1 VRRGNT
7 DQSVGCQSE
16 RVGGTVPT
24 KALAIGSYQKTMNAE
39 KVTVADIGAI
49 SSQPP
54 SNEPSARAVRQA
66 LDDVLRSSPFRT
78 SKQCQRLLAYI
89 VTHTLA
95 GENDLLRERVIGAEA
110 FDREPSYDPGVD
122 PVVRSRAAEVRKRLA
137 QYYGS
142 PEAKVCAVHIQIP
155 VGSYRAQFEWLQ
167 VASPILESK
176 SNDAERALI
185 VSVERSE
192 LHESG
197 GDRGDVGD
205 SAISRKKASWRQKK
219 VMTLASVSAACLL
232 LLIFLVSGGHRL
244 LLPRSERAFGDF
256 WAPVIHGSRP
266 TLIYSGTNPVYRL
279 SRDAV
284 NRYAE
289 EHHIQ
294 NNGAEVSV
302 DLNKEP
308 ELAHYLRSETNGY
321 LSTQDVTATAAIA
334 SSLVRQNHAYEL
346 RYGQDIS
353 IRDLREGPDV
363 MIGAFNNSWTL
374 RMTGQLRYVFVNGLQ
389 IVNQADPKQIWTVS
403 PDTDYAI
410 VSRLF
415 DSKTGEAL
423 LTVAGIG
430 QNGTE
435 AAADFVTDPQQ
446 VALLI
451 SKAPRGWQ
459 NRNLQVVL
467 STSVVEDT
475 PGKAKIVAAQ
485 FW

>member
-1 VRRGNT
+1 MNPAKG
-7 DQSVGCQSE
+7 
-16 RVGGTVPT
+16 
-24 KALAIGSYQKTMNAE
+24 AL
-39 KVTVADIGAI
+39 ADIGAI
-49 SSQPP
+49 SPP
-54 SNEPSARAVRQA
+54 SFNEPSARAVRQA
-66 LDDVLRSSPFRT
+66 LDEVLRSAPFKT
-78 SKQCQRLLAYI
+78 SKQCQHLLTYV
-89 VTHTLA
+89 VTHTLS
-95 GENDLLRERVIGAEA
+95 GEDDLLRERVIGAEA
-110 FDREPSYDPGVD
+110 FGREPGYDPGVD

-142 PEAKVCAVHIQIP
+142 AEARECAVHIQIP
-155 VGSYRAQFEWLQ
+155 VGSYRAQFEWRQ
-167 VASPILESK
+167 VAFPVLEPK
-176 SNDAERALI
+176 AVEAKHDLTG
-185 VSVERSE
+185 SVEVSDAHQSAD
-192 LHESG
+192 LSH
-197 GDRGDVGD
+197 VGR
-205 SAISRKKASWRQKK
+205 APVSRNHPMWPRKWI
-219 VMTLASVSAACLL
+219 MTLAAASLASLL
-232 LLIFLVSGGHRL
+232 LLIVFVSGGRRL
-244 LLPRSERAFGDF
+244 LLPQSERAFADF
-256 WAPVIHGSRP
+256 WAPMIHGSRP

-294 NNGAEVSV
+294 NNGAEVFI

-334 SSLVRQNHAYEL
+334 SSLARQNHAYEL

-389 IVNQADPKQIWTVS
+389 IINQADPKQRWTVG

-435 AAADFVTDPQQ
+435 AAAEFVADPQQ
-446 VALLI
+446 IALLI
-451 SKAPRGWQ
+451 SRAPRGWQ

>member
-1 VRRGNT
+1 
-7 DQSVGCQSE
+7 
-16 RVGGTVPT
+16 
-24 KALAIGSYQKTMNAE
+24 MNAG
-39 KVTVADIGAI
+39 KGALADIGAI
-49 SSQPP
+49 SPP
-54 SNEPSARAVRQA
+54 PPPNEPSARAVRQA
-66 LDDVLRSSPFRT
+66 LDEVLRSTPFRT

-89 VTHTLA
+89 VTHTLT
-95 GENDLLRERVIGAEA
+95 GEDDLLRERVIGAEA

-142 PEAKVCAVHIQIP
+142 PEAKGCAVNIQIP

-167 VASPILESK
+167 VASPILEPK
-176 SNDAERALI
+176 FNDAGHALI
-185 VSVERSE
+185 GSVERSE
-192 LHESG
+192 VHESG
-197 GDRGDVGD
+197 GDRSYLGY
-205 SAISRKKASWRQKK
+205 SAVSREKTIWRQKK
-219 VMTLASVSAACLL
+219 TMTLAAASAACLL

-244 LLPRSERAFGDF
+244 LLPRSERAFADF
-256 WAPVIHGSRP
+256 WSPMIHGSRP

-294 NNGAEVSV
+294 NNGAEVFV

-308 ELAHYLRSETNGY
+308 ELAHYLRSETDGY

-334 SSLVRQNHAYEL
+334 SSLARQNHAYEL

-374 RMTGQLRYVFVNGLQ
+374 RMTGELRYVFVNGLQ
-389 IVNQADPKQIWTVS
+389 IVNQADPKQIWTVGS
-403 PDTDYAI
+403 DTDYAI

-435 AAADFVTDPQQ
+435 AAAEFVTDPQQ

-451 SKAPRGWQ
+451 SRAPRGWQ

-467 STSVVEDT
+467 STSVVEDA